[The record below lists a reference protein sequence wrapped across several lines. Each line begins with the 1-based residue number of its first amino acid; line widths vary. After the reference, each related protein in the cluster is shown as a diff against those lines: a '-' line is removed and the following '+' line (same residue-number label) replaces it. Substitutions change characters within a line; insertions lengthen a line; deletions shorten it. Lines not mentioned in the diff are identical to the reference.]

1 MKGRNVVNVSKEL
14 YDYIEYEDESS
25 PITEGTVLKTNNGY
39 EGTVYNVN
47 QTRKQI
53 YIDRT
58 AGTTIDDGFEI
69 FDDQNL
75 TDTLIETKL
84 TETINNN
91 LFTTSLTNDVGR
103 TSLLITVNS
112 VSNITVGDYIK
123 IEDEYI
129 KVIRIDGTE
138 LFVIRGINGTIAKSY
153 SANDS
158 VKILNK
164 LNVFSSV
171 EFIINDIIKIEN
183 EVFRI
188 VNILS
193 TRESS
198 VQGINIIN
206 GGSGIGAGTYY
217 LYFDGILQT
226 NGGNNATTVTVLNGS
241 VTQLTFDEDTSI
253 SDNPLVQIGDSA
265 TYASANFLT
274 GITIK
279 AGLDMFLM

>member
-1 MKGRNVVNVSKEL
+1 MFTVESIPESTDSKLSSIEVSNSGDLYKFGDKVVFDNTQTQGFGASAFVSVLKGRNVVNVSKEL

-75 TDTLIETKL
+75 TDTLVETKL

-112 VSNITVGDYIK
+112 VSNISVGDYIK

-171 EFIINDIIKIEN
+171 ELSLTILLKLKMI
-183 EVFRI
+183 FRI

-206 GGSGIGAGTYY
+206 GGSGIGAGHITC
-217 LYFDGILQT
+217 ILMEFYKQM
-226 NGGNNATTVTVLNGS
+226 VVIMQQ
-241 VTQLTFDEDTSI
+241 QLQF
-253 SDNPLVQIGDSA
+253 
-265 TYASANFLT
+265 
-274 GITIK
+274 
-279 AGLDMFLM
+279 